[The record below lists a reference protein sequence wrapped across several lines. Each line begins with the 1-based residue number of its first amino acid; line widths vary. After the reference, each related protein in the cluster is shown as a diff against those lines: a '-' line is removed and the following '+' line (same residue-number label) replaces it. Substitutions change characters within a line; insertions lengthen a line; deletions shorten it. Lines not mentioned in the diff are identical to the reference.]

1 MEKAL
6 NCPLRDIGVEQI
18 LSFATAWIGYEC
30 TDYKARDRP
39 FMNYWGKIIG
49 AATGLALG
57 GVEGSLVGALA
68 GHAVDIYTGW
78 AEQHVIPRNVKPGE
92 RDRRNAGSRYNFT
105 LSLVT
110 LGAKLAKADGPVTKI
125 EIAAFKE
132 VFRVPPEEVQ
142 NVGRMFD
149 RARISASGYEPYA
162 EILSQMFADNHAMLD
177 EVIGCLFHVALAD
190 GAMRPEEAGFI
201 LHVSRIFGFSESY
214 FQRKLDEHTGG
225 FTYQAHAS
233 SSYNASG
240 RGRQNSQRQQPR
252 QPDAMSDPYMV
263 LGIPA
268 STTEKDIKAKYRK
281 LVRENHP
288 DNLVAAGKSKD
299 AVAQATAK
307 LARINAAYDQ
317 ISKERH
323 IN

>member
-1 MEKAL
+1 MHGRAL
-6 NCPLRDIGVEQI
+6 ASPQ
-18 LSFATAWIGYEC
+18 
-30 TDYKARDRP
+30 
-39 FMNYWGKIIG
+39 MNYWGKIIG

-68 GHAVDIYTGW
+68 GHAVDIYTAW
-78 AEQHVIPRNVKPGE
+78 AEQHVTTRNDRPSE
-92 RDRRNAGSRYNFT
+92 SDRRNAGSRYNFT
-105 LSLVT
+105 LAIVT
-110 LGAKLAKADGPVTKI
+110 LGAKLAKADGPVTKV

-149 RARISASGYEPYA
+149 RARVSPAGYEAYA
-162 EILSQMFADNHAMLD
+162 ETLSQMFVDNHAMLD
-177 EVIGCLFHVALAD
+177 EIVGCLFHVALSD
-190 GAMRPEEAGFI
+190 GPLRAEEAEFVRR
-201 LHVSRIFGFSESY
+201 VSRIFGFSDSY
-214 FQRKLDEHTGG
+214 FQRKLEEHTGG
-225 FTYQAHAS
+225 FTYSAQDRASHAGS
-233 SSYNASG
+233 SHSSHSNNSGGYNSSGYGTGG
-240 RGRQNSQRQQPR
+240 RGGDQRAHGDGQR
-252 QPDAMSDPYMV
+252 TRAGDAANDPYAI

-268 STTEKDIKAKYRK
+268 STAAKDIKAKYRK

-288 DNLVAAGKSKD
+288 DSLVAAGKSKD

-317 ISKERH
+317 ISKERQ